1 MGQYQYL
8 GIMGLLYSAAYL
20 ETLTE
25 LLLLL
30 INYAETEVDLV
41 GLLKIW
47 LHSHHLREGFFCML

>member
-1 MGQYQYL
+1 
-8 GIMGLLYSAAYL
+8 MGLLYSAAYL

-30 INYAETEVDLV
+30 IDYAETEVDLV

-47 LHSHHLREGFFCML
+47 LHSHHLREGFFCMF